1 VVLQKAGVDV
11 GFVVAGGKSRR
22 MGADKALLP
31 WEGST
36 LLDHA
41 IARLRAVC
49 DEVVVLSGSEPRY
62 TDRGVPVV
70 VDRDPEAGALGG
82 VASGLEALDEGRGLF
97 LGVDLPFVPVALLR
111 HLLALADGWDAVVPS
126 SPEGAEPLCA
136 VYASACREPVGRAV
150 REGRLKMTAFWP
162 DVRVRAVPP
171 EELRAFG
178 DPSSLFRNLNTPD
191 DYERA
196 RLKER

>member
-1 VVLQKAGVDV
+1 VVVQEAGVSA
-11 GFVVAGGKSRR
+11 GFVVAGGHSRR

-49 DEVVVLSGSEPRY
+49 DEVVVLSGAERRY
-62 TDRGVPVV
+62 TDRGLTVV
-70 VDRDPEAGALGG
+70 VDRDPETGALGG
-82 VASGLEALDEGRGLF
+82 VASGLETLEDGRGLF

-111 HLLALADGWDAVVPS
+111 HLVALAEGWDAVVPA
-126 SPEGAEPLCA
+126 SPEGPEPLCA
-136 VYASACREPVGRAV
+136 VYARACREPVWRAV
-150 REGRLKMTAFWP
+150 GEGRLKMTAFWP
-162 DVRVRAVPP
+162 DVRVRVVPP

-191 DYERA
+191 EYERA
-196 RLKER
+196 RLRER

>member
-1 VVLQKAGVDV
+1 VKGDV

-41 IARLRAVC
+41 VARLRAVC
-49 DEVVVLSGSEPRY
+49 DEVVVLPGAEPRY

-70 VDRDPEAGALGG
+70 VDRDPDAGALGG
-82 VASGLEALDEGRGLF
+82 VASGLEAVPDGRGLF
-97 LGVDLPFVPVALLR
+97 LGVDLPFVPIALLR
-111 HLLALADGWDAVVPS
+111 HLLALAEGWDAVVPA
-126 SPEGAEPLCA
+126 SPQGPEPLCA
-136 VYASACREPVGRAV
+136 VYTSACREPVRRALT
-150 REGRLKMTAFWP
+150 EGRLKMTAFWS
-162 DVRVRAVPP
+162 DVRVRVVPP
-171 EELRAFG
+171 EELRPFG

>member
-1 VVLQKAGVDV
+1 MVVQATGVDV

-41 IARLRAVC
+41 IARLSDVC
-49 DEVVVLSGSEPRY
+49 HEVVILSGAEPRY
-62 TDRGVPVV
+62 TDRGLPVV
-70 VDRDPEAGALGG
+70 VDRDPDTGALVG
-82 VASGLEALDEGRGLF
+82 VASGLAGLEASRGLF

-111 HLLALADGWDAVVPS
+111 HLLALAEGWDAVVPA
-126 SPEGAEPLCA
+126 SPEGPEPLCA
-136 VYASACREPVGRAV
+136 VYGRACREPVWRAI

-162 DVRVRAVPP
+162 DVRVRVVST
-171 EELRAFG
+171 EEVRAFG

-196 RLKER
+196 QLKER

>member
-1 VVLQKAGVDV
+1 MNV

-22 MGADKALLP
+22 MGSDKALLP

-49 DEVVVLSGSEPRY
+49 NDVVILSGAETRY
-62 TDRGVPVV
+62 TDRGQPVV
-70 VDRDPEAGALGG
+70 IDRDPETGALGG
-82 VASGLEALDEGRGLF
+82 LASGLEILEDGRGLF
-97 LGVDLPFVPVALLR
+97 LGVDLPFVPAALLR
-111 HLLALADGWDAVVPS
+111 HLLALAEGWDAVVPA
-126 SPEGAEPLCA
+126 SPEGPEPLCA
-136 VYASACREPVGRAV
+136 VYARACREPVLRAV
-150 REGRLKMTAFWP
+150 HEGRLKMTAFWP
-162 DVRVRAVPP
+162 DVRVRLVPP
-171 EELRAFG
+171 EELRVFG
-178 DPSSLFRNLNTPD
+178 EPSSLFRNLNTPA

>member
-1 VVLQKAGVDV
+1 
-11 GFVVAGGKSRR
+11 
-22 MGADKALLP
+22 MGSDKALLP

-49 DEVVVLSGSEPRY
+49 DEVVVLSGAERRY
-62 TDRGVPVV
+62 TDRGLTVV
-70 VDRDPEAGALGG
+70 VDRDPGKGALGG
-82 VASGLEALDEGRGLF
+82 VASGLETLEDGRGLF

-111 HLLALADGWDAVVPS
+111 HLVALAQGWDAVVPA
-126 SPEGAEPLCA
+126 SPEGPEPLCA
-136 VYASACREPVGRAV
+136 VYAGACREPVRRAV

-162 DVRVRAVPP
+162 DVRVRVVPP

-178 DPSSLFRNLNTPD
+178 DPSSLFRNLNTPGE
-191 DYERA
+191 YERA
-196 RLKER
+196 RLRER